1 MDELINIDFDEL
13 QEQILELYEN
23 KKYAA
28 IRNLFVDMNPADIA
42 ELMNELPLSTLPVL
56 YRLLPKE
63 LAADTFVEMD
73 SDVQTHLITSFSDTE
88 LRDVLDEI
96 YLDDTVDIIEE
107 MPANVVKRILAN
119 TDADTRAMIN
129 KILQYPE
136 DSAGSIMTVEY
147 VSLRKNMTVMDA
159 INRIRR
165 TGIDKETIYI
175 CYVTDYNRT
184 LLGIITAKDLLL
196 NETDA
201 LIGDIMETN
210 IISVQTQTDKETVA
224 QMFQKY
230 DFMVMPVVDEENRL
244 VGIVTVDD
252 AIDVME
258 EEATEDIEKMAA
270 ITPGDKPYFQTGVF
284 ETFKHRI
291 PWLMLLMISAT
302 FTGLIITK
310 FEDALSVSIVLS
322 ACIPMLMDTGG
333 NCGGQASVTIIRA
346 LSLDDVE
353 FKDIF
358 KILWKEFRVGIICGI
373 CLAAVNFLKMFIFG
387 IFGWSDLNLQPFT
400 VLIMVVVSIS
410 LFFAVIVAKLVG
422 CTLPLFAEKLGFDP
436 AVMSSPFITTIVD
449 ALSLLI
455 YSALA
460 LNILNLAGM

>member
-1 MDELINIDFDEL
+1 MEELINIDFDEL
-13 QEQILELYEN
+13 QEQIETLLSE
-23 KKYAA
+23 KKYTS
-28 IRNLFVDMNPADIA
+28 IRNIFLEMNSADIA
-42 ELMNELPLSTLPVL
+42 ELMNELPLNTLPIL
-56 YRLLPKE
+56 FRLLPKE

-73 SDVQTHLITSFSDTE
+73 SDVQTHLISSFSDNE

-119 TDADTRAMIN
+119 SDADTRAMIN
-129 KILQYPE
+129 KILQYPD

-175 CYVTDYNRT
+175 CYVTDYNRN
-184 LLGIITAKDLLL
+184 LLGIVTAKDLLL

-230 DFMVMPVVDEENRL
+230 DFMVMPVVDDENRL

-346 LSLDDVE
+346 LSLNDVE
-353 FKDIF
+353 FGDIF

-373 CLAAVNFLKMFIFG
+373 CLAAVNFLKMFLFG
-387 IFGWSDLNLQPFT
+387 IFGWSNLNLQPFT
-400 VLIMVVVSIS
+400 ILIMVVVSIS